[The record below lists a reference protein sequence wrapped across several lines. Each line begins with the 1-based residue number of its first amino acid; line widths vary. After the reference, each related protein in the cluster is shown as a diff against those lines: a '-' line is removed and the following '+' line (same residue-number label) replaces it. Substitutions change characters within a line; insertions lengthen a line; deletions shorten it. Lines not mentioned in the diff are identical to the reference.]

1 MKVPPDCIQVF
12 VQGKDVLM
20 NRGMVLR
27 ALVSLAS
34 LVIGVRASDFLAA
47 GRALAEFQL
56 NAEWP
61 QFWNLVDHDAK
72 LSMASTDWCFD
83 MRI

>member
-12 VQGKDVLM
+12 VQGNDVLM

-47 GRALAEFQL
+47 GHALAVKYRVAAVLESGGSRRQ
-56 NAEWP
+56 AEHGKYG
-61 QFWNLVDHDAK
+61 LV
-72 LSMASTDWCFD
+72 F
-83 MRI
+83 

>member
-1 MKVPPDCIQVF
+1 MRVPPDCIQVF

-34 LVIGVRASDFLAA
+34 LVIWGQSVGFFSGRARA
-47 GRALAEFQL
+47 GRVSVKCRVAAVLESGGSRSQAEHGKYG
-56 NAEWP
+56 
-61 QFWNLVDHDAK
+61 LV
-72 LSMASTDWCFD
+72 F
-83 MRI
+83 

>member
-1 MKVPPDCIQVF
+1 MKVAPDRIRVF

-34 LVIGVRASDFLAA
+34 LVIGVR
-47 GRALAEFQL
+47 
-56 NAEWP
+56 
-61 QFWNLVDHDAK
+61 K
-72 LSMASTDWCFD
+72 
-83 MRI
+83 

>member
-34 LVIGVRASDFLAA
+34 LVIGVR
-47 GRALAEFQL
+47 
-56 NAEWP
+56 
-61 QFWNLVDHDAK
+61 K
-72 LSMASTDWCFD
+72 
-83 MRI
+83 